1 MYDKRYVFLHLNK
14 RKGEIMSAVEMRTF
28 ESQLEGL
35 SYAEQLYVMEYL
47 LKLMRLR
54 QQNETANDKRASAK
68 AVLGKIQDMFAE
80 DKGWTSED
88 KMLEDLAGFRRERV
102 AVCAY

>member
-1 MYDKRYVFLHLNK
+1 
-14 RKGEIMSAVEMRTF
+14 MSAVEMKTF
-28 ESQLEGL
+28 ENQLAGL

-54 QQNETANDKRASAK
+54 QLSETAEGKDASAN
-68 AVLGKIQDMFAE
+68 AVLGKIQGMFAE

-88 KMLEDLAGFRRERV
+88 EMLENLAAFRRERV
-102 AVCAY
+102 ASCAY

>member
-1 MYDKRYVFLHLNK
+1 
-14 RKGEIMSAVEMRTF
+14 MSAVETKTF
-28 ESQLEGL
+28 ENQLAGL

-54 QQNETANDKRASAK
+54 QQNESATEKSASAK
-68 AVLGKIQDMFAE
+68 AVLGKIQSMFVE
-80 DKGWTSED
+80 DKGWISED

-102 AVCAY
+102 ALCAR

>member
-1 MYDKRYVFLHLNK
+1 
-14 RKGEIMSAVEMRTF
+14 MSAVEMKVF

-35 SYAEQLYVMEYL
+35 SFAEQLYVMEYL

-54 QQNETANDKRASAK
+54 QQNESADEKSTSAK
-68 AVLGKIQDMFAE
+68 AILGKIQGMFAE

-88 KMLEDLAGFRRERV
+88 EMLKDLAGFRRERV
-102 AVCAY
+102 AQCAY

>member
-1 MYDKRYVFLHLNK
+1 
-14 RKGEIMSAVEMRTF
+14 MSAVEMRVF
-28 ESQLEGL
+28 ENQLEGL

-54 QQNETANDKRASAK
+54 QQNDTANDKSASAK
-68 AVLGKIQDMFAE
+68 DVLGKIQGMFAE

-88 KMLEDLAGFRRERV
+88 EMLEDLAGFRRERI
-102 AVCAY
+102 AQCAY